1 MASRDQS
8 TPVMSNVPGQ
18 WENGVSREIVLIYT
32 LPSRECTALQKA
44 SLKCIEENYTK
55 RENCN
60 EHFERYR
67 ECKKKRHAAIIAA
80 RRAGKLE

>member
-18 WENGVSREIVLIYT
+18 WENG
-32 LPSRECTALQKA
+32 ECTALQKA